1 MAILINWSFC
11 AWLNSKLKAAGI
23 FSCQDLNTV
32 QDAAKEILKSGVNV
46 NCLIIAEQFTGWGKD
61 GNWGD
66 LTFMFE
72 SDPVIGKIA
81 VVAKKQNKDE
91 LLMFLGA
98 ERRQAAVRFFLS
110 GEEVSARHWLAESAD

>member
-1 MAILINWSFC
+1 LSGGDGIRCFFLSGFK
-11 AWLNSKLKAAGI
+11 NSSGFRKRNL
-23 FSCQDLNTV
+23 
-32 QDAAKEILKSGVNV
+32 EIRVNV
-46 NCLIIAEQFTGWGKD
+46 NCLIVAEQFAGWGKD

-72 SDPVIGKIA
+72 SDPVIDKIA

-98 ERRQAAVRFFLS
+98 GRRQAEVRYFPS
-110 GEEVSARHWLAESAD
+110 GEVDKAQNWLAASAD

>member
-1 MAILINWSFC
+1 MSIIV
-11 AWLNSKLKAAGI
+11 SKKPNNCLAVTVSGV
-23 FSCQDLNTV
+23 FSYQDLKTV
-32 QDAAKEILKSGVNV
+32 QDSAKEILKSGVNV
-46 NCLIIAEQFTGWGKD
+46 NCLIVAEQFAGWGKD

-72 SDPVIGKIA
+72 SDPVIDKIA

-98 ERRQAAVRFFLS
+98 GRRQAEVRYFPS
-110 GEEVSARHWLAESAD
+110 GEVDKAQNWLAASAD